1 VKDDKLQRC
10 YSDLVMVREDSTGL
24 VETLRPLW
32 LYTRAEDLLHRG
44 WTGCLQSFQHKPEE
58 KKREGKVT
66 ETVPFCGGHTSRVLL
81 D

>member
-1 VKDDKLQRC
+1 
-10 YSDLVMVREDSTGL
+10 MVREDSTGL

-66 ETVPFCGGHTSRVLL
+66 ETVPFKLLWRSHLTSFAWLMKRM
-81 D
+81 